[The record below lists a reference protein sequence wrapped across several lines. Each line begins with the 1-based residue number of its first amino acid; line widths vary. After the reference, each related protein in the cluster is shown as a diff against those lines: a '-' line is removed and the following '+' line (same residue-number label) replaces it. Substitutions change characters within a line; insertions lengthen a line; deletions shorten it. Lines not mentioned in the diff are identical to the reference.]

1 MTVSSA
7 SFLPLSAEIC
17 TLRLATASLR
27 TWSISVRNT
36 LHDCSSLLS
45 IETASA
51 WTVDVRLSNRPLKS
65 TMVALRLLS
74 LSFTVDSSS
83 LILTFNFSYTLSTM
97 RATSKRSLHAFSKPS
112 CKSFII
118 FSSLWMRTCTSS
130 SSILRHVRVIFT
142 SMLSTMRMISAWPLP
157 ASSRPPVR
165 SFPISSSHAIR
176 SFASCSSCFCKSVV
190 TDLTSCRAVCTH
202 CSVTVSLCLSVR
214 AADSLLISS
223 AKRSNSDCILLPS
236 SASPAA
242 LDFTSFSNKLRVRA
256 SVELIRFSSS
266 SV

>member
-36 LHDCSSLLS
+36 LHDCSSFLS
-45 IETASA
+45 MATQSPASVLCA
-51 WTVDVRLSNRPLKS
+51 
-65 TMVALRLLS
+65 
-74 LSFTVDSSS
+74 
-83 LILTFNFSYTLSTM
+83 LSTM
-97 RATSKRSLHAFSKPS
+97 RATSERSRPAFSKP
-112 CKSFII
+112 
-118 FSSLWMRTCTSS
+118 S
-130 SSILRHVRVIFT
+130 SSILRHIFMIFT